1 MHRFSEHLHMKR
13 FTSKKENKDLFWV
26 LIHKASVKGNV
37 VRTNVYH
44 KYIKDLKLN
53 ITIDLDGFIY

>member
-1 MHRFSEHLHMKR
+1 MHWILLYFYLS
-13 FTSKKENKDLFWV
+13 NDLAFDCYV
-26 LIHKASVKGNV
+26 YDTVKGNV
-37 VRTNVYH
+37 VRINVYH

>member
-1 MHRFSEHLHMKR
+1 MGADVISAVDTCSTVCHHPIP
-13 FTSKKENKDLFWV
+13 T
-26 LIHKASVKGNV
+26 VKGNV

-53 ITIDLDGFIY
+53 IIIDLDGFIY